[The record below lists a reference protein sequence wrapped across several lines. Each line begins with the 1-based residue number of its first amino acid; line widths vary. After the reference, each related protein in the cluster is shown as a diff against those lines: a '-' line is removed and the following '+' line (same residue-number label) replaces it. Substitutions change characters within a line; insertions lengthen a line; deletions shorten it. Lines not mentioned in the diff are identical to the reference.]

1 MYSKC
6 LLEAN
11 GHESEAAE
19 IVGGGLRDSL
29 EGEGWLSFLF
39 SSLLF
44 SSFLFFSFLFLQL
57 WGALRRWVVFLLL
70 CWRDADGI
78 YSFALVAWGD
88 EHEHARSMLG
98 SSKVYKHKR
107 GSHFTRRCYIFNS
120 GDFPIQGKQL
130 PSPFILQYLFLIRR
144 ANCRLL

>member
-39 SSLLF
+39 SS
-44 SSFLFFSFLFLQL
+44 FLFFF
-57 WGALRRWVVFLLL
+57 
-70 CWRDADGI
+70 C
-78 YSFALVAWGD
+78 
-88 EHEHARSMLG
+88 
-98 SSKVYKHKR
+98 
-107 GSHFTRRCYIFNS
+107 NS
-120 GDFPIQGKQL
+120 GEHYADELCFFYFVGEMPMA
-130 PSPFILQYLFLIRR
+130 FIH
-144 ANCRLL
+144 LLW